1 MVSLG
6 LQVRLEAKP
15 GKEKELEEFLRAQLS
30 YALGEPE
37 TTAWFAVKFDNRT
50 FGIFD
55 AFPGES
61 GRKAHLEG
69 EIAKALGSRAGEL
82 LAKPLAIE
90 KMDVLAAKLP
100 GVETV
105 HVRHEHAT
113 VACSCLLELF
123 GADVCVRRG

>member
-1 MVSLG
+1 MVNVA

-30 YALGEPE
+30 YALGEPA
-37 TTAWFAVKFDNRT
+37 TVSWFAVKFDDRT

-55 AFPGES
+55 AFADEA

-69 EIAKALGSRAGEL
+69 EIAKALGQRAGEL

-90 KMDVLAAKLP
+90 RMDVMAAKLP
-100 GVETV
+100 GNGEVPD
-105 HVRHEHAT
+105 
-113 VACSCLLELF
+113 SL
-123 GADVCVRRG
+123 G